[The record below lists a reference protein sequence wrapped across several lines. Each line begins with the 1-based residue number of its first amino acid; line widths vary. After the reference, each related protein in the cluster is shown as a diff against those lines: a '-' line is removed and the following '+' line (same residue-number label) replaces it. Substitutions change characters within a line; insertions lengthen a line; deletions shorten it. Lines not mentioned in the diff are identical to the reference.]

1 LAKGVAQ
8 VLNKGGRL
16 EINIFGGG
24 VKEWATTF
32 SETLVKNGFDAKN
45 IKIISDV
52 LIQAVNSGQQYRQ
65 VSKTRGVTSSVRSR
79 SRKAVTPK
87 LLCPR
92 NSRVAFFV

>member
-1 LAKGVAQ
+1 VAQ
-8 VLNKGGRL
+8 ALKKGGRL

-52 LIQAVNSGQQYRQ
+52 LIQAV
-65 VSKTRGVTSSVRSR
+65 K
-79 SRKAVTPK
+79 
-87 LLCPR
+87 
-92 NSRVAFFV
+92 